1 MEREKIIYKQYDKD
15 NNLSYF
21 KTYYKGT
28 LHGSNITTKA
38 KAVHRILQTNITSP
52 LTYSFIEVDMNDDK
66 FYNDINNHKVYFS
79 CKADSFT
86 TFVEINE
93 HMFQLYKGYCG
104 ENDLIEAY
112 NSSNR
117 NIDKVIKL
125 IFDVKKIKKAID
137 FVTELSFNK
146 NKEESRSE
154 FNIINSYIKSIDNIR
169 GMGFKKWMILDFQYI
184 DFNRYKK
191 NKQLIKDCVGDSI
204 FVWKYE
210 YKKAIFECTLYNKMV
225 EENIIDNFLS
235 SSYSTEFDIDNYK
248 EELIKRRDHLDTL
261 YNYTEDKKINDC
273 IRRIKKQPK

>member
-1 MEREKIIYKQYDKD
+1 MEREKIIYKQYDKEND
-15 NNLSYF
+15 LSYF

-28 LHGSNITTKA
+28 LHGSNLTTKA

-52 LTYSFIEVDMNDDK
+52 TTYSFIEVDMNDNK
-66 FYNDINNHKVYFS
+66 FYNEINNHKVYFS
-79 CKADSFT
+79 CKADSFA

-93 HMFQLYKGYCG
+93 YMFQLYKGNCG

-169 GMGFKKWMILDFQYI
+169 SMGFNKWMILEFQYI

-204 FVWKYE
+204 FVWKYDE
-210 YKKAIFECTLYNKMV
+210 KKAILEYTLYEEMV
-225 EENIIDNFLS
+225 KENIIDNFIIKNYLK
-235 SSYSTEFDIDNYK
+235 EFDI
-248 EELIKRRDHLDTL
+248 EEFRNELVNRRDYLD
-261 YNYTEDKKINDC
+261 YVYGYIDDKKMNDYVK
-273 IRRIKKQPK
+273 RIKNS